1 MSASAPLHPT
11 MWCALRGPELDELWN
26 FGIAWERS
34 VVRAEKKEK
43 GIAGYPTIP
52 FQS

>member
-1 MSASAPLHPT
+1 MAE
-11 MWCALRGPELDELWN
+11 PELDELWN

-43 GIAGYPTIP
+43 GDSRLPDHP
-52 FQS
+52 LPKLDV